1 MELSKEKINALLN
14 KIKTSSL
21 MGGGEY
27 KEVNQ
32 NFSKYFV

>member
-21 MGGGEY
+21 TGGGY
-27 KEVNQ
+27 KEVN
-32 NFSKYFV
+32 